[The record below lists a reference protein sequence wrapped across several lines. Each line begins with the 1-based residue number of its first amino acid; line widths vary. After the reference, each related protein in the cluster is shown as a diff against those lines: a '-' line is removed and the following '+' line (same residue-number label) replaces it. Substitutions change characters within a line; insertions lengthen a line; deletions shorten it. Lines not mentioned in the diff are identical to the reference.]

1 MKGKKIALLL
11 AGLALVSSTAL
22 AANTPYGLLDSSD
35 KDSYAKIMVY
45 QANDMNYYRYINSTY
60 HYALDIPTEINKADE
75 NEGEMAVISRTSKIK
90 SSSRPMLS
98 RTR

>member
-35 KDSYAKIMVY
+35 KTAMPKSWSI
-45 QANDMNYYRYINSTY
+45 R
-60 HYALDIPTEINKADE
+60 PTI
-75 NEGEMAVISRTSKIK
+75 
-90 SSSRPMLS
+90 
-98 RTR
+98 